1 MITHPLVGDL
11 SEKSLEE
18 LQTTITNLGN
28 KVSFASRMHNQAM
41 MNQLIMVLNSY
52 KQEYSKR
59 QAELFNKKQ
68 DNLKSKIDIN

>member
-18 LQTTITNLGN
+18 LQETISNLSS
-28 KVSFASRMHNQAM
+28 KILFASRTHNQPM

-52 KQEYSKR
+52 KAEYGRRQVEMLDKKSK
-59 QAELFNKKQ
+59 QLGE
-68 DNLKSKIDIN
+68 KIDIK